1 MEIYVP
7 FRKDNLDIYLSQKL
21 LLRNIKYSVF
31 YSEIIKFIRIQGFLY
46 PKTSCFGKN
55 RTFT

>member
-31 YSEIIKFIRIQGFLY
+31 YSEIIKFIRIQGFL
-46 PKTSCFGKN
+46 
-55 RTFT
+55 